1 MTDNLTTRKFSFVF
15 NRYGPPVGVVPQV
28 EAAQLKKI
36 RVLPTSG
43 SGVDPPVTKL
53 RPTNNGLALQ
63 KVGTIHAPITNRKLT
78 ELQLKPDHHHHQQ
91 DIQQQSLPPLG
102 SSELTTSAGVTDIRS
117 PTPDYPESSHSGKGR
132 GSRPRSKKNHKA
144 PVAPSTPALS
154 AKSVDISHPAA
165 DQQQP
170 APTGSA
176 KRGKLK
182 LFKNK
187 SDPKRTDSERLRAKS
202 MEYLRADLADD
213 MQEVK
218 RRHSREDL
226 SGDES
231 LLAVTKTGPV
241 TVFSSQKKLDDGDD
255 WEEMPR
261 MSSKSAAAAAKTP
274 AEASL
279 EKHPPKQFYF
289 GMTPG
294 DVAVATVPSQPGPAT
309 LDLEEE
315 SRRVMEEFDAVLS
328 DTRTIKS
335 EDEPDLAVSR
345 KLGKT
350 RRHSPPPPPAAYTD
364 DDEESQDIALNLRPT
379 LPKKP
384 QQLPRFSPSAAW
396 RALGHQ
402 PDSLFSRKLDSSKAS
417 DMSAMD
423 LSDEE
428 DDEDVMEERINK
440 NSRPVAPHPPR
451 NINEKSADSGI
462 SGDAGSP
469 DAGAMGPSGTS
480 RDKPLAMSS
489 PVPQQQQNWTPQQD
503 LLDDDDSSCE
513 ADVIIPAPSSGSKG
527 GKAGGPPKII
537 PKSQMFSDSTD
548 TPGSS
553 ISGKHRGRKYR
564 KRNENQPADATPQKY
579 NSLRK
584 LKRSVSG
591 AFATAFRGGRS
602 SSKSPEESSLDDGN
616 WVLTRSAPNSVVN
629 GSVGESSLRK
639 LHRSE
644 ADLIH
649 QQILQQQQQNQLMH
663 PHPPGGMLI
672 HQYPAYSQP
681 ALTQRIVYLPQYDSR
696 PGRSHHFRMPNDRQT
711 EMMRRARSADAL
723 FLESQQQQQQA
734 GLQRRISATGKK
746 FTFQSTVR
754 MQEKRALEARLS
766 REAEAKERKRLQEV
780 QAMQRV
786 EEEFQRKRAREKA
799 NIRQQ
804 LRILQYSSEQQQ
816 QTGRIA
822 RLDPEGAPSSI
833 SHNRTSSDEIQQ
845 AKMAVRSSPTEQKQP
860 QQRSSVQQAGRR
872 PTEDAVRKTNLKQ
885 SEIQSDYRRD
895 VIVSSSRTRSAAPPP
910 PPQHPPPER
919 NNNVKKP
926 SNIYKRLAE
935 IASEEESISSPP
947 PVPLIVVS
955 SNKSSPMR
963 SSNNTSAVVV
973 QSGRRSHNAAPQ
985 PPQQQPT
992 SASNGKV
999 MTQELSEYRQER
1011 REYRDYRSPRQHVA
1025 TQPGTMR
1032 MHPSKFI
1039 SIVFIFYLFLSF
1051 RALRI
1056 FFRAAAE
1063 SARCI
1068 RRRDVVRFVL
1078 LRQDSVGQLPMGIRS
1093 RRTGR
1098 TERQK
1103 HVRGGSSGRGARVA
1117 PSAAGSAGSS
1127 GPAAPR
1133 LSSPPSLLQNAR
1145 RGGCHDA
1152 PYSAAA
1158 SPSLIVLFFFQKIPS
1173 SLFF

>member
-1 MTDNLTTRKFSFVF
+1 M
-15 NRYGPPVGVVPQV
+15 
-28 EAAQLKKI
+28 
-36 RVLPTSG
+36 
-43 SGVDPPVTKL
+43 DPPLATKL
-53 RPTNNGLALQ
+53 RPTDNGLALH
-63 KVGTIHAPITNRKLT
+63 KIGTLHVPNRKLT
-78 ELQLKPDHHHHQQ
+78 ELQLKPDQPQ

-102 SSELTTSAGVTDIRS
+102 SSQLATAASGAAAAEDMRS
-117 PTPDYPESSHSGKGR
+117 PTPDYPESSASGKR

-144 PVAPSTPALS
+144 PQAPSTPALS
-154 AKSVDISHPAA
+154 AKSMDMSHP
-165 DQQQP
+165 P
-170 APTGSA
+170 EPTTTGSA

-182 LFKNK
+182 LFKTK

-202 MEYLRADLADD
+202 MEYLRTDPSED

-241 TVFSSQKKLDDGDD
+241 TVFSSQKKLGEEDD

-261 MSSKSAAAAAKTP
+261 IEKAGAKR
-274 AEASL
+274 AEQ
-279 EKHPPKQFYF
+279 HPPKQFYF

-294 DVAVATVPSQPGPAT
+294 DVAVATAPAPAKPGPAT

-328 DTRTIKS
+328 DSRTTKS
-335 EDEPDLAVSR
+335 EDEPDLAISINKR
-345 KLGKT
+345 SKNQPSKFRLP
-350 RRHSPPPPPAAYTD
+350 SPPATAYTD

-396 RALGHQ
+396 RALGQQ
-402 PDSLFSRKLDSSKAS
+402 PDSGLFSRKLDSSKAS

-428 DDEDVMEERINK
+428 EDEDVMEERINK

-480 RDKPLAMSS
+480 RGDKPLAMSS
-489 PVPQQQQNWTPQQD
+489 PVPQQQNWTPQQD
-503 LLDDDDSSCE
+503 LMDDDDSSSE
-513 ADVIIPAPSSGSKG
+513 ADVISPAPNSSS
-527 GKAGGPPKII
+527 KAGKVGPPKIM
-537 PKSQMFSDSTD
+537 PKSQMFNDSTD

-553 ISGKHRGRKYR
+553 ISGKHNHRGRKYK
-564 KRNENQPADATPQKY
+564 KRSENPSEVPQKY

-591 AFATAFRGGRS
+591 AFANAFRGGRS
-602 SSKSPEESSLDDGN
+602 GSKSPEESSLDDGN
-616 WVLTRSAPNSVVN
+616 WVLSRSAPNSIVN

-649 QQILQQQQQNQLMH
+649 QQILQQQQSQMLH
-663 PHPPGGMLI
+663 PQGGMLI

-696 PGRSHHFRMPNDRQT
+696 PTRSNHHFRMPGDRQT
-711 EMMRRARSADAL
+711 EMIRRARSADAL
-723 FLESQQQQQQA
+723 YLESQQQLQQQQA
-734 GLQRRISATGKK
+734 SVQRRTSATGKK

-754 MQEKRALEARLS
+754 MQEKRALEQRLS
-766 REAEAKERKRLQEV
+766 REAEMKERKRIQEV

-799 NIRQQ
+799 NIRHQ
-804 LRILQYSSEQQQ
+804 LRILQYSSDLQEQAN
-816 QTGRIA
+816 RSA

-845 AKMAVRSSPTEQKQP
+845 AKVASRSSPTEHKQ
-860 QQRSSVQQAGRR
+860 QQRSSSGALVQQPMMRR
-872 PTEDAVRKTNLKQ
+872 PSDEPARSNSRMTREQENM
-885 SEIQSDYRRD
+885 IQQDYRRD
-895 VIVSSSRTRSAAPPP
+895 AIVSSSRTRSAAPPP
-910 PPQHPPPER
+910 PPPQNPPPER
-919 NNNVKKP
+919 NNNNIKKP

-935 IASEEESISSPP
+935 ITSEEESISSPP
-947 PVPLIVVS
+947 PVPLLVVS
-955 SNKSSPMR
+955 SNKSSPSRVSSAAMNGHAPAPITSSSSSGPASR
-963 SSNNTSAVVV
+963 RSNAAPPPPSSSSNN
-973 QSGRRSHNAAPQ
+973 N
-985 PPQQQPT
+985 
-992 SASNGKV
+992 NKV

-1011 REYRDYRSPRQHVA
+1011 REYRDYRSPRPHVA
-1025 TQPGTMR
+1025 NQAGMIPLAADVCGRITNPILHPCSVLTGRYVSSSGLQQQQQQRGTPSGPSSSGAITHHGKMMTPHQSDNYRWEFAHGGRAVPSGKNTYVAAPPPVVPVWHHPPLVQP
-1032 MHPSKFI
+1032 
-1039 SIVFIFYLFLSF
+1039 
-1051 RALRI
+1051 AQ
-1056 FFRAAAE
+1056 
-1063 SARCI
+1063 
-1068 RRRDVVRFVL
+1068 VVRGHHDYAVHH
-1078 LRQDSVGQLPMGIRS
+1078 RYYKMPGEAVVMMH
-1093 RRTGR
+1093 RTPQQQR
-1098 TERQK
+1098 
-1103 HVRGGSSGRGARVA
+1103 H
-1117 PSAAGSAGSS
+1117 
-1127 GPAAPR
+1127 
-1133 LSSPPSLLQNAR
+1133 
-1145 RGGCHDA
+1145 H
-1152 PYSAAA
+1152 
-1158 SPSLIVLFFFQKIPS
+1158 
-1173 SLFF
+1173 